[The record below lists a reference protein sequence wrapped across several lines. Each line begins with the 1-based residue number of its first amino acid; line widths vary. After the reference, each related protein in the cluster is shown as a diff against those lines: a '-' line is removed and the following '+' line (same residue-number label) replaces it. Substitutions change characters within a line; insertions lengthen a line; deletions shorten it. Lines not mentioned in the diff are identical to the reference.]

1 MSSCSTN
8 TCGIGVGGPLPGD
21 PDNNSILTATPAFG
35 GIDVSWT
42 YPATNPF
49 AVAHTLLYR
58 GLLPDFNSAMLLQV
72 VAGNFFYD
80 KLETATRYYYWI
92 KIVSINGT
100 EGELIGPATAI
111 ARPSIQ
117 ETIEQ
122 LTGIIDAGM
131 LAESLKGDLDQI
143 SIINSN
149 LLNEI
154 TARENGETTLAEAM
168 ADVDAGVAEAL
179 TFITTEIAS
188 RTTADSAIAESINLV
203 AATLGDDIAA
213 VSTAMTVQIDELN
226 GTVDAMYT
234 AKVTVNGLIGGFGI
248 HNDGDSVDAG
258 FDVDTFWVGR
268 TSENKRKPFI
278 IVGSETFIDEAVIN
292 KLTFSKLRDES
303 GSFVV
308 EGGRVKAA
316 YLQVGTA
323 SIDDAAITNAKI
335 ANLQVNAAK
344 IADATITTAKIG
356 DAQITNALIANAA
369 ITNAKIGTAEVDTLK
384 IAGNAV
390 SVALWAQGAGSASVG
405 FTVPAGE
412 YWEAINTAT
421 WAPGSYIGG
430 SGGNTTF
437 NLSGLTGVTAVNLQ
451 RSFPSGGEGGVE
463 YENAPPM
470 LTRASVTGH
479 SAGSHT
485 ITANTDVGTL
495 AGACVLTTLVRKR

>member
-1 MSSCSTN
+1 MSSCSDN
-8 TCGIGVGGPLPGD
+8 TCGIGLGGPLPGD
-21 PDNNSILTATPAFG
+21 PDNNSVLTATPAFG

-42 YPATNPF
+42 YPVTNPF

-58 GLLPDFNSAMLLQV
+58 GLLPDFNSAMQIQV
-72 VAGNFFYD
+72 VSGNFFYD

-100 EGELIGPATAI
+100 VGELIGPATAI

-122 LTGIIDAGM
+122 LTGMIDAGM
-131 LAESLKGDLDQI
+131 LAQSLKTDLDQI
-143 SIINSN
+143 SILNTN

-308 EGGRVKAA
+308 EDGKVKAQ
-316 YLQVGTA
+316 YLKVATA

-335 ANLQVNAAK
+335 ANLAVDNAK

-369 ITNAKIGTAEVDTLK
+369 INNAKIGNAEVDTLK

-390 SVALWAQGAGSASVG
+390 SVALWAQGATGTASVS

-412 YWEAINTAT
+412 YWEAMNCAT
-421 WAPGSYIGG
+421 WAPGSYVSGT
-430 SGGNTTF
+430 GGNTTF
-437 NLSGLTGVTAVNLQ
+437 NLSGLIGVVAVNLQ
-451 RSFPSGGEGGVE
+451 RSFPSGGEDGVE

-470 LTRASVTGH
+470 FARASVTGH
-479 SAGSHT
+479 AAGSHT
-485 ITANTDVGTL
+485 ITASTDTGT
-495 AGACVLTTLVRKR
+495 AGPVVLTTLVRKR